1 MEFRIL
7 GPLEVHGDS
16 GPLAIGHGKQRA
28 LLALLL
34 LEANRV
40 VSSDR
45 LIDELWGERPP
56 PTVAKALQGHVSALR
71 KLLGAERIVTRA
83 PGYELRVDDEELD
96 LRRFQSLAARGAA
109 AREAGDPAAAHDLLR
124 QALALW
130 RGPPL
135 ADVAFERFVLAEA
148 QRLEELRLTALEER
162 IEADLALGRH
172 AELTGELE
180 ALVAAHPYRE
190 GLRAQQML
198 ALYRCARQ
206 AEALECYRSLHR
218 TLVEELGIEPGA
230 RLQEL
235 ERAILNQDPALD
247 LAAAPAT
254 PAPARTPVPDERKL
268 VSVAML
274 SLGAAPDPD
283 PERQLGALS
292 DLEAA
297 VVEEMEA
304 AGGRVESSLGESLL
318 VSFGADRA
326 QEDHVERSLSAALAA
341 GRRLG
346 AGRAPRI
353 GVESGEVLVSPQR
366 GRGAGISGA
375 PVIVA
380 ARLAAA
386 AGQGEVR
393 VGPRAAA
400 AARGAFEF
408 ARRDGAHVLERAIA
422 PVRPR
427 GVSGLGRTFVGRE
440 AELAVLVATYERVAR
455 SGRPQLALVL
465 GDAGV
470 GKTSLLAE
478 FRARLDPRAV
488 WHVGRCAAYGRGN
501 TYRPVVDVLKAWL
514 GGDPGALR
522 ERMGD
527 EPMLAGALGV
537 AEPPDVHP
545 LEAQER
551 LHEAWVRF
559 GERLAGEGPAVLVVE
574 DVHWADEALVELLGR
589 LSREVAGP
597 LLAVATARP
606 EISPNAWQRSR
617 GDLSRLWL
625 EPLSEPEAAEML
637 HALAGELPDEVRA
650 WLLGRAEGNPFYLE
664 EAMQS
669 LLDHGVL
676 SGGPGDWRVSAI
688 PAELAASD
696 SVQSVI
702 AARLDRLPAAEK
714 TLLQVAAVM
723 GRSFREGA
731 ACELA
736 GVTADALA
744 LLEERDFAHR
754 TRGGSPGSE
763 REWLFKHALTREV
776 AYASLPAGRRARL
789 HAAFAEWLTAAGLAD
804 DDHAAL
810 LANHYGEAA
819 RPQLR
824 QEAWPDE
831 PARREEVRRRALDWL
846 ARAGELAFARYEMEA
861 AAAFFEQ
868 AAELESEPGRRVQFL
883 ARSAEA
889 SYKRFDMDRF
899 RSRLE
904 QALDEADS
912 DEVATELYGRL
923 ALEGAKPF
931 MWRRPPARED
941 VEAWIE
947 GALRAEGPPTAG
959 RASALIARASLAG
972 AAGREP
978 ARQGAEMAERLG
990 DFSLLGLAYETNAW
1004 VATAGDRLDEAV
1016 AWAEKALGLLPKVD
1030 DPDRRSGRLFFA
1042 VFAHLRAGRIARA
1055 RALAEQ
1061 HDAVAARLT
1070 QHHDVH
1076 GLAARLVVETIEGR
1090 WDDACALTSRA
1101 LSSSQAN
1108 LDTPCQFNWRAL
1120 LTCALAHAADGR
1132 ADEARAL
1139 EERAAEVAAVGGPLS
1154 KEPALVRLALVR
1166 GDLEA
1171 VERML
1176 AEEPATDLFD
1186 ADYPAA
1192 RLDALA
1198 ALGAREQVERHAAAA
1213 LAIGGYAEPF
1223 ALRALGRVREDETLV
1238 EQAAARFEEMG
1249 LAWRAAE
1256 TRELS

>member
-1 MEFRIL
+1 MDFRIL

-71 KLLGAERIVTRA
+71 KLLGPERIVTRA
-83 PGYELRVDDEELD
+83 PGYELRLEDEELD
-96 LRRFQSLAARGAA
+96 LRRFERLAARGAA
-109 AREAGDPAAAHDLLR
+109 ARAAGDPGTARNLLR
-124 QALALW
+124 EALALW

-148 QRLEELRLTALEER
+148 QRLEELRLVALEER

-172 AELTGELE
+172 AELTGELDS
-180 ALVAAHPYRE
+180 LVTAHPYRE
-190 GLRAQQML
+190 TLRAQQML

-206 AEALECYRSLHR
+206 ADALECYRSLHR
-218 TLVEELGIEPGA
+218 TLVDELGIEPGG

-235 ERAILNQDPALD
+235 ERAILNQDPALE
-247 LAAAPAT
+247 LVSAAAAPAPERQQ
-254 PAPARTPVPDERKL
+254 PAEERKL
-268 VSVAML
+268 VSVVML
-274 SLGAAPDPD
+274 SLGSAPDPD
-283 PERQLGALS
+283 PERQLGALT

-304 AGGRVESSLGESLL
+304 AGGRVESSVGESLL

-326 QEDHVERSLSAALAA
+326 QEDHAERSLSAALAL
-341 GRRLG
+341 GLRLRDG
-346 AGRAPRI
+346 APRI
-353 GVESGEVLVSPQR
+353 GVESGEVLVTPQR

-380 ARLAAA
+380 ARLASS
-386 AGQGEVR
+386 AGQGEVL

-408 ARRDGAHVLERAIA
+408 AQRDGSQVVKRAIA
-422 PVRPR
+422 AARPR

-440 AELAVLVATYERVAR
+440 DELAVLAATFERVAR

-478 FRARLDPRAV
+478 FRARIDPGTR

-501 TYRPVVDVLKAWL
+501 TYRPVVDVLNAWL
-514 GGDPGALR
+514 GGDAGALS

-527 EPMLAGALGV
+527 EPMLAAALGV

-545 LEAQER
+545 VEAQEL

-574 DVHWADEALVELLGR
+574 DVHWADEALIELLGR
-589 LSREVAGP
+589 LSRDVAGP

-606 EISPNAWQRSR
+606 EISPQAWQRSR

-625 EPLSEPEAAEML
+625 EPLSEPEAERML
-637 HALAGELPDEVRA
+637 DALAGELPGDVRA

-676 SGGPGDWRVSAI
+676 SGAPGDWSVSAI

-702 AARLDRLPAAEK
+702 AARLDRLPAADK
-714 TLLQVAAVM
+714 TVLQVAAVM
-723 GRSFREGA
+723 GRSFWERA
-731 ACELA
+731 VCELA
-736 GVTADALA
+736 GVAADAFG
-744 LLEERDFAHR
+744 LLEERDFVHR
-754 TRGGSPGSE
+754 GRGGSPAAE
-763 REWLFKHALTREV
+763 REWLFKHALIREV
-776 AYASLPAGRRARL
+776 SYASLPTGRRARL

-824 QEAWPDE
+824 QEGWPDE

-846 ARAGELAFARYEMEA
+846 RRAGELAFARYEMEA

-868 AAELESEPGRRVQFL
+868 AAELESDTERRVQLL
-883 ARSAEA
+883 AQSAEA

-904 QALDEADS
+904 QALDDADS
-912 DEVATELYGRL
+912 EVLATELYGRL

-931 MWRRPPARED
+931 MWRNPPARED

-947 GALRAEGPPTAG
+947 GALRTDGPPTAG
-959 RASALIARASLAG
+959 RTSAMIARASLSG
-972 AAGREP
+972 AAGRES
-978 ARQGAEMAERLG
+978 ARKGAEMAGRLG

-1004 VATAGDRLDEAV
+1004 VATADDRLDEAV
-1016 AWAEKALGLLPKVD
+1016 EWVEEALALLPQVD

-1042 VFAHLRAGRIARA
+1042 VFAHLRAGRIAQA
-1055 RALAEQ
+1055 RSLAGQ
-1061 HDAVAARLT
+1061 HDEIAARLT

-1076 GLAARLVVETIEGR
+1076 GLAGRLVVDTIEGR

-1101 LSSSQAN
+1101 LSSSSAN

-1120 LTCALAHAADGR
+1120 LSCALAHAGR
-1132 ADEARAL
+1132 GQMEEARAL
-1139 EERAAEVAAVGGPLS
+1139 EERAAELAAVGGPLS
-1154 KEPALVRLALVR
+1154 KEPALVRLALMR

-1176 AEEPATDLFD
+1176 AEQPATDLFD

-1198 ALGAREQVERHAAAA
+1198 ALGAREPVEHYAATA

-1223 ALRALGRVREDETLV
+1223 ALRALARVREDEELL

-1256 TRELS
+1256 TRELH